1 MMRICEKKCK
11 KVAQAAILAM
21 EILLLPTGL
30 ISTFLILKDSSTNNP
45 FCFLHSLFCNLR
57 DHCLRCFC
65 SLSLLSSPFFICLFI
80 NSIVLL
86 ILLSSSKF
94 HHRKT
99 QPYHDDLFSYD
110 AADNIP
116 AVVNAPPLPLSPA
129 GTLLPFDDEDTMSG
143 EGVDVKEHQNPE
155 INEEEEAEEEE
166 EDTIEATWE
175 AISGGGGEEK
185 QSSKLN
191 KCETWPRPPPQP
203 TTTAPEPLLP
213 SAAAAATSWKELRKS
228 VTFNDAVSACRRG
241 GLARDLLRSP
251 EEMNKRFDD
260 FIRKVNRELRL
271 QRQESEQRFLEAINR
286 GL

>member
-1 MMRICEKKCK
+1 MQI

-30 ISTFLILKDSSTNNP
+30 ISTLLILKDSTNNNP
-45 FCFLHSLFCNLR
+45 FGFLHSLFCNLR
-57 DHCLRCFC
+57 DLR
-65 SLSLLSSPFFICLFI
+65 LSFLSSPFFICLFI

-99 QPYHDDLFSYD
+99 QPYHHYLFSYD
-110 AADNIP
+110 AATDIP
-116 AVVNAPPLPLSPA
+116 AVNAPPPPLSPA
-129 GTLLPFDDEDTMSG
+129 GTLPFDTMG
-143 EGVDVKEHQNPE
+143 GGGVDVKEHQNPE
-155 INEEEEAEEEE
+155 INEEE

-175 AISGGGGEEK
+175 AISGGGGGEEK
-185 QSSKLN
+185 QSSKLK
-191 KCETWPRPPPQP
+191 KCETWPRPPPTTGQD
-203 TTTAPEPLLP
+203 TTAPEPLRP
-213 SAAAAATSWKELRKS
+213 SAAAATSWKELRKS

-260 FIRKVNRELRL
+260 FIRKVNHELRL
-271 QRQESEQRFLEAINR
+271 QRQESEQRFLETINR
-286 GL
+286 GLY

>member
-1 MMRICEKKCK
+1 
-11 KVAQAAILAM
+11 M

-30 ISTFLILKDSSTNNP
+30 ISTFLILKDSSANHNNP

-57 DHCLRCFC
+57 DHCLRCF

-99 QPYHDDLFSYD
+99 QPYHDLFSYD

-129 GTLLPFDDEDTMSG
+129 GTLLPFG
-143 EGVDVKEHQNPE
+143 KPCL
-155 INEEEEAEEEE
+155 I
-166 EDTIEATWE
+166 ATWE

>member
-1 MMRICEKKCK
+1 
-11 KVAQAAILAM
+11 M

-30 ISTFLILKDSSTNNP
+30 ISTFLILKDSSANHNNP

-57 DHCLRCFC
+57 DHCLRCF
-65 SLSLLSSPFFICLFI
+65 SFSLLSSPFFICLFI

-99 QPYHDDLFSYD
+99 QPYHDLFSYD

-129 GTLLPFDDEDTMSG
+129 GTLPFDDEDTMSG
-143 EGVDVKEHQNPE
+143 EGVD
-155 INEEEEAEEEE
+155 
-166 EDTIEATWE
+166 ATWE
-175 AISGGGGEEK
+175 AINGGGGEEK
-185 QSSKLN
+185 QSSKLK

-203 TTTAPEPLLP
+203 TTTAPEPLVP
-213 SAAAAATSWKELRKS
+213 SSAAAAATSWKELRKS

-260 FIRKVNRELRL
+260 FIRKVNHELRL